1 VAPIAVRPGPR
12 GLAPTHRGREGGKW
26 AGEVMRPRRRRLA
39 RQRRKH
45 WQTFTIR
52 GYVFT
57 WQGSRDALKR
67 HIGRGLPLVGSV
79 EDSGELANHFHKRSK
94 LVDRLMGGEK
104 L

>member
-1 VAPIAVRPGPR
+1 
-12 GLAPTHRGREGGKW
+12 
-26 AGEVMRPRRRRLA
+26 MRPRRRRLA

-67 HIGRGLPLVGSV
+67 HIGRGL
-79 EDSGELANHFHKRSK
+79 AFHKRSK
-94 LVDRLMGGEK
+94 LIDRLMGEGK